1 MEIVPGLHQLKTP
14 FPGPALPYIMP
25 YALVGSEG
33 VSLVDAGFGTPAAIE
48 AMTTQLA
55 DLGFEPKDIQRILIT
70 HAHPD
75 HIGMAGWIKEQSP
88 DAQIVMLE
96 REWQWIQDRWL
107 DSEAWTRLSDAW
119 LVKHGVPQEEIDAA
133 HEAGALSPTSP
144 AVKPGEAKKADDG
157 SGHDEKAGAAVATKP
172 RPQGGNRMFDF
183 GTPDVLLQDGD
194 ILEFD
199 GWRMQ
204 AVWTPGHT
212 PGHMCIYETNHRL
225 MFTGDHV
232 LPYISPNVS
241 LHADQE
247 GSSPLSEFRDSLRK
261 VAAFDVACA
270 LPAHEFT
277 LRDLKDRCE
286 VLLHHHDE
294 RLEEVRD
301 AIGTSGPVSARTISQ
316 TVKWN
321 TGPFDDFNIFMKRS
335 ALGETLSH
343 LRLLEDEERVREI
356 VDGDRILWEQVR

>member
-14 FPGPALPYIMP
+14 FPAPALPYIIP
-25 YALVGSEG
+25 YVFEG
-33 VSLVDAGFGTPAAIE
+33 QDGGISLFDAGFGTPEAIE
-48 AMTTQLA
+48 AMTRQLA
-55 DLGFEPKDIQRILIT
+55 DLGYAPKDIRRIFIS

-88 DAQIVMLE
+88 DCDVIMME

-107 DSEAWTRLSDAW
+107 DGEAWTKLSDAW
-119 LVKHGVPQEEIDAA
+119 LVQHGVPQEEIDAA

-144 AVKPGEAKKADDG
+144 AVKPGEKAPPPPANNG
-157 SGHDEKAGAAVATKP
+157 
-172 RPQGGNRMFDF
+172 RQGGSPMFQF
-183 GTPDVLLQDGD
+183 GTPVTLPDGD
-194 ILEFD
+194 IVEFD
-199 GWRMQ
+199 GWSLQ

-247 GSSPLSEFRDSLRK
+247 GSSPLAEFRDSLKK
-261 VAAFDVACA
+261 VASFDVARA

-277 LRDLKDRCE
+277 MADLRGRCDI
-286 VLLHHHDE
+286 LLHHHDD
-294 RLEEVRD
+294 RLSEVRD

-335 ALGETLSH
+335 ALGETLAH
-343 LRLLEDEERVREI
+343 LRLLEGEERVRHIE
-356 VDGDRILWEQVR
+356 DAGRILWEQVN

>member
-25 YALVGSEG
+25 YALLGPDG
-33 VSLVDAGFGTPAAIE
+33 VSLVDAGFGTPAATE
-48 AMTTQLA
+48 AMTEQLA
-55 DLGFEPKDIQRILIT
+55 RLGREPKDIKRLFIT

-88 DAQIVMLE
+88 DVQIIMLE
-96 REWQWIQDRWL
+96 REWQWIQDRWI
-107 DSEAWTRLSDAW
+107 DGEAWTRLSDGW

-144 AVKPGEAKKADDG
+144 AVKAG
-157 SGHDEKAGAAVATKP
+157 EKAAAPSSNGASANGS
-172 RPQGGNRMFDF
+172 RPGGGNGKMFDF
-183 GTPDVLLQDGD
+183 GTPVLLQDGD
-194 ILEFD
+194 IVEFD
-199 GWRMQ
+199 GWRLQ

-212 PGHMCIYETNHRL
+212 PGHMCVYETNHRL

-261 VAAFDVACA
+261 VASFDVDRA

-277 LRDLKDRCE
+277 LADLKGRCD

-294 RLEEVRD
+294 RLDEVRD
-301 AIGTSGPVSARTISQ
+301 AIGAGQVSARTISQ

-343 LRLLEDEERVREI
+343 LRLLEDEERVRQVTTTLGEG
-356 VDGDRILWEQVR
+356 GDRILWEQVG

>member
-1 MEIVPGLHQLKTP
+1 
-14 FPGPALPYIMP
+14 MP
-25 YALVGSEG
+25 YALVGTDG
-33 VSLVDAGFGTPAAIE
+33 VSLVDAGFGTPAATE
-48 AMTTQLA
+48 AMTEQLA
-55 DLGFEPKDIQRILIT
+55 TIGYEPKDIRRILIT

-88 DAQIVMLE
+88 DVQIIMLA
-96 REWQWIQDRWL
+96 REWKWIQDRWL
-107 DSEAWTRLSDAW
+107 DGEAWTRLSDAW

-144 AVKPGEAKKADDG
+144 AVKPGEKAPDP
-157 SGHDEKAGAAVATKP
+157 APANA
-172 RPQGGNRMFDF
+172 RQGGGRPMFQF
-183 GTPDVLLQDGD
+183 GTPVTVQDGD
-194 ILEFD
+194 IIEFD

-247 GSSPLSEFRDSLRK
+247 GSSPLAEFRDSLKK
-261 VAAFDVACA
+261 VAAFDVARA

-277 LRDLKDRCE
+277 MADLSARCS
-286 VLLHHHDE
+286 VLLHHHDD

-301 AIGTSGPVSARTISQ
+301 AIGTSGPVSTRTISQ
-316 TVKWN
+316 TVRWN

-335 ALGETLSH
+335 ALGETLAH
-343 LRLLEDEERVREI
+343 LRLLEGEERVRHMENN
-356 VDGDRILWEQVR
+356 GRILWEHVT

>member
-1 MEIVPGLHQLKTP
+1 MRAEAERTRVEIVPGLHQLKTP

-25 YALVGSEG
+25 YALVGTDG
-33 VSLVDAGFGTPAAIE
+33 VNLVDAGFGTPEAIA
-48 AMTTQLA
+48 AMTAQLA
-55 DLGFEPKDIQRILIT
+55 ELGFEPKDIRRLFIT

-88 DAQIVMLE
+88 DVQIIMLE
-96 REWQWIQDRWL
+96 REWKWIQDRWL
-107 DSEAWTRLSDAW
+107 NSEAWTKLSDAW

-144 AVKPGEAKKADDG
+144 AVKPGEKP
-157 SGHDEKAGAAVATKP
+157 AAPASNGGG
-172 RPQGGNRMFDF
+172 RPGGNNRMFDF
-183 GTPDVLLQDGD
+183 GEPGMLLQDGD
-194 ILEFD
+194 VVEFD
-199 GWRMQ
+199 GWRLQ

-232 LPYISPNVS
+232 LPYITPNVS

-261 VAAFDVACA
+261 VASFDVACA

-277 LRDLKDRCE
+277 IADLGARCS
-286 VLLHHHDE
+286 VLLHHHDD
-294 RLEEVRD
+294 RLTEVRD

-316 TVKWN
+316 NVTWN

-356 VDGDRILWEQVR
+356 TDGDRILWEPVG

>member
-25 YALVGSEG
+25 YALAGEDG
-33 VSLVDAGFGTPAAIE
+33 VNLVDAGFGTPAATE
-48 AMTTQLA
+48 AMTEQLA
-55 DLGFEPKDIQRILIT
+55 GLGYAPSDIKRLFIT

-88 DAQIVMLE
+88 DVEIIMLA
-96 REWQWIQDRWL
+96 REWQWIQDRWI
-107 DSEAWTRLSDAW
+107 DSEAWMRLSDIW

-144 AVKPGEAKKADDG
+144 AVKPGQKAPEP
-157 SGHDEKAGAAVATKP
+157 SSNGA
-172 RPQGGNRMFDF
+172 RPGGGGRGFDF
-183 GTPDVLLQDGD
+183 GTPSGLLQDGD
-194 ILEFD
+194 IVEFD
-199 GWRMQ
+199 GWRFQ

-212 PGHMCIYETNHRL
+212 PGHLCIYESNHRL

-247 GSSPLSEFRDSLRK
+247 GSSPLSEFRESLRK
-261 VAAFDVACA
+261 VASFDVEYA

-277 LRDLKDRCE
+277 LADLKGRCD
-286 VLLHHHDE
+286 VLLHHHDD
-294 RLEEVRD
+294 RLNEVRD
-301 AIGTSGPVSARTISQ
+301 AIGTGEPVSARTISQ

-343 LRLLEDEERVREI
+343 LRLLEDEERVRH
-356 VDGDRILWEQVR
+356 VVSGDRILWEQVR

>member
-25 YALVGSEG
+25 YALAGSDG
-33 VSLVDAGFGTPAAIE
+33 VSLVDAGFGTPEATA
-48 AMTTQLA
+48 AMTAQLA
-55 DLGFEPKDIQRILIT
+55 ELGYEPKDIRRLFIT

-75 HIGMAGWIKEQSP
+75 HIGMAGWIREHSP
-88 DAQIVMLE
+88 DVQIIMLE

-107 DSEAWTRLSDAW
+107 DGEAWTRLSDAW

-144 AVKPGEAKKADDG
+144 AVKPGEAKNGANGASNGGGQNGGGQNG
-157 SGHDEKAGAAVATKP
+157 S
-172 RPQGGNRMFDF
+172 RPNGGGGRMFDF
-183 GTPDVLLQDGD
+183 GTPVTLQDGD
-194 ILEFD
+194 VIEFD

-212 PGHMCIYETNHRL
+212 PGHMCVYEQNHRL

-247 GSSPLSEFRDSLRK
+247 GSSPLSDFRDSLRK
-261 VAAFDVACA
+261 VASFDVACA

-277 LRDLKDRCE
+277 LQDLPRRCE

-294 RLEEVRD
+294 RLEEVRG

-343 LRLLEDEERVREI
+343 LRLLEDEERVRQI
-356 VDGDRILWEQVR
+356 HDAGRVLWEQVR